1 MGNWLR
7 HIHVALAAGS
17 LALASMAQATTT
29 TAYQLLLQSR
39 VDTAAPNEVY
49 LASFASLDDVI
60 TETIGSPTGFT
71 DIDVTPDYQI
81 AGMTWD
87 GAAYRVLLQSR
98 ADTAAPAEVFLAS
111 FATLDDL
118 FSETLGSPTEFTQI
132 GVTPDF
138 QIAGLTWDGTAY
150 RVVLQSRVDAAAP
163 NEVYVAS
170 FATLDDLMSETV
182 GTPSGFTEINV
193 TPDYRISD
201 LTWDGA
207 AYRVLLQ
214 SRADTAAPTEV
225 FLASFATLDDLFSE
239 TLGSPTEFTQIDVTP
254 AFQIVGFSSVTT
266 VMPPPPAV
274 PEPTTWSLLIIG
286 FGATGF
292 VMRRRSVAGVH
303 A

>member
-7 HIHVALAAGS
+7 HIYVAFAAGS

-118 FSETLGSPTEFTQI
+118 FSETLGSPT
-132 GVTPDF
+132 D
-138 QIAGLTWDGTAY
+138 
-150 RVVLQSRVDAAAP
+150 
-163 NEVYVAS
+163 
-170 FATLDDLMSETV
+170 
-182 GTPSGFTEINV
+182 
-193 TPDYRISD
+193 
-201 LTWDGA
+201 
-207 AYRVLLQ
+207 
-214 SRADTAAPTEV
+214 
-225 FLASFATLDDLFSE
+225 
-239 TLGSPTEFTQIDVTP
+239 FTQIDVAP

-266 VMPPPPAV
+266 VMPPPPPPPPAV
-274 PEPTTWSLLIIG
+274 PEPATWSMMIIG
-286 FGATGF
+286 VGATGF
-292 VMRRRSVAGVH
+292 VMRRRGGVAG
-303 A
+303 ARA